1 MAYLNRATLIGNI
14 GKDPEIKTLQNGR
27 KFVSFSLAT
36 SKRYRDNNGE
46 QKEETQWHNIV
57 IWGKTAETFEN
68 IGIVKGTQLYIEGE
82 ITNRS
87 WTDQTTGQKRYTT
100 EINASTFQILS
111 SRNTQGTFGN
121 GAASKSPTSCDIY
134 EQAGNPLTRESET
147 RGPQTDNNSEAV
159 KALADGDIREDS
171 QEEPDGSAITRNE
184 TRAHDSLEPS
194 ANIYATR
201 QAKNGDAATR
211 EGAEAFTSRES
222 GATEPTTV
230 SRNMRRVPQNEAPA
244 HGFSGG

>member
-87 WTDQTTGQKRYTT
+87 WTDQAKGQKRYTT
-100 EINASTFQILS
+100 EINVSSFQILS
-111 SRNTQGTFGN
+111 SRNTQGTSGHGASN
-121 GAASKSPTSCDIY
+121 GCAYGAN
-134 EQAGNPLTRESET
+134 QQTRPEPEY
-147 RGPQTDNNSEAV
+147 NSSDDFD
-159 KALADGDIREDS
+159 L
-171 QEEPDGSAITRNE
+171 P
-184 TRAHDSLEPS
+184 
-194 ANIYATR
+194 
-201 QAKNGDAATR
+201 
-211 EGAEAFTSRES
+211 F
-222 GATEPTTV
+222 
-230 SRNMRRVPQNEAPA
+230 
-244 HGFSGG
+244 

>member
-87 WTDQTTGQKRYTT
+87 WTDQTTGQKRNTT
-100 EINASTFQILS
+100 EINVSSFQILS
-111 SRNTQGTFGN
+111 SRNTQVTSGN
-121 GAASKSPTSCDIY
+121 GASNGGAY
-134 EQAGNPLTRESET
+134 GANQQTR
-147 RGPQTDNNSEAV
+147 PQPAYNSSDDFD
-159 KALADGDIREDS
+159 L
-171 QEEPDGSAITRNE
+171 P
-184 TRAHDSLEPS
+184 
-194 ANIYATR
+194 
-201 QAKNGDAATR
+201 
-211 EGAEAFTSRES
+211 F
-222 GATEPTTV
+222 
-230 SRNMRRVPQNEAPA
+230 
-244 HGFSGG
+244 

>member
-57 IWGKTAETFEN
+57 IWGKIAETFEN
-68 IGIVKGTQLYIEGE
+68 LGIGKGTQLYIEGE

-111 SRNTQGTFGN
+111 SRNTQGTTGN
-121 GAASKSPTSCDIY
+121 AASTGNAYGTS
-134 EQAGNPLTRESET
+134 QQTR
-147 RGPQTDNNSEAV
+147 PQPAYNSS
-159 KALADGDIREDS
+159 DEDDL
-171 QEEPDGSAITRNE
+171 P
-184 TRAHDSLEPS
+184 
-194 ANIYATR
+194 
-201 QAKNGDAATR
+201 
-211 EGAEAFTSRES
+211 
-222 GATEPTTV
+222 
-230 SRNMRRVPQNEAPA
+230 
-244 HGFSGG
+244 FS

>member
-68 IGIVKGTQLYIEGE
+68 LGIGKGTQLYIEGE

-87 WTDQTTGQKRYTT
+87 WTDQVTGQKRYTT
-100 EINASTFQILS
+100 EINVSSFQILS
-111 SRNTQGTFGN
+111 SRNTQGTYGN
-121 GAASKSPTSCDIY
+121 GASNGGAYGANQQTRPQPQQAYNASD
-134 EQAGNPLTRESET
+134 
-147 RGPQTDNNSEAV
+147 
-159 KALADGDIREDS
+159 EDDL
-171 QEEPDGSAITRNE
+171 P
-184 TRAHDSLEPS
+184 
-194 ANIYATR
+194 
-201 QAKNGDAATR
+201 
-211 EGAEAFTSRES
+211 F
-222 GATEPTTV
+222 
-230 SRNMRRVPQNEAPA
+230 
-244 HGFSGG
+244 

>member
-1 MAYLNRATLIGNI
+1 MAFLNRATLIGNI

-57 IWGKTAETFEN
+57 IWGKIAETFEN

-121 GAASKSPTSCDIY
+121 GASQQTRPQQQQAYNASD
-134 EQAGNPLTRESET
+134 
-147 RGPQTDNNSEAV
+147 
-159 KALADGDIREDS
+159 ED
-171 QEEPDGSAITRNE
+171 ELP
-184 TRAHDSLEPS
+184 
-194 ANIYATR
+194 
-201 QAKNGDAATR
+201 
-211 EGAEAFTSRES
+211 F
-222 GATEPTTV
+222 
-230 SRNMRRVPQNEAPA
+230 
-244 HGFSGG
+244 

>member
-14 GKDPEIKTLQNGR
+14 GKDPEINTLQNGR

-100 EINASTFQILS
+100 EINVSSFQILS
-111 SRNTQGTFGN
+111 SRNTQGTSGN
-121 GAASKSPTSCDIY
+121 GANQQTRPQPQQAYNASDDFDLP
-134 EQAGNPLTRESET
+134 
-147 RGPQTDNNSEAV
+147 
-159 KALADGDIREDS
+159 
-171 QEEPDGSAITRNE
+171 
-184 TRAHDSLEPS
+184 
-194 ANIYATR
+194 
-201 QAKNGDAATR
+201 
-211 EGAEAFTSRES
+211 F
-222 GATEPTTV
+222 
-230 SRNMRRVPQNEAPA
+230 
-244 HGFSGG
+244 

>member
-27 KFVSFSLAT
+27 KIVSFSLAT

-87 WTDQTTGQKRYTT
+87 WTDQVTGQKRYTT
-100 EINASTFQILS
+100 EINVSSFQILS
-111 SRNTQGTFGN
+111 SRNTQGTSGN
-121 GAASKSPTSCDIY
+121 GASNGGAYGANQQTRPQPQQEYNASD
-134 EQAGNPLTRESET
+134 
-147 RGPQTDNNSEAV
+147 
-159 KALADGDIREDS
+159 ED
-171 QEEPDGSAITRNE
+171 ELP
-184 TRAHDSLEPS
+184 
-194 ANIYATR
+194 
-201 QAKNGDAATR
+201 
-211 EGAEAFTSRES
+211 F
-222 GATEPTTV
+222 
-230 SRNMRRVPQNEAPA
+230 
-244 HGFSGG
+244 

>member
-1 MAYLNRATLIGNI
+1 MAFLNKVMLIGNI
-14 GKDPEIKTLQNGR
+14 GKDPKINTLQNGR
-27 KFVSFSLAT
+27 KFVSFSIAT

-111 SRNTQGTFGN
+111 PMNTQGTFGN
-121 GAASKSPTSCDIY
+121 GASQQTRPQPQ
-134 EQAGNPLTRESET
+134 QAY
-147 RGPQTDNNSEAV
+147 NSSDDDE
-159 KALADGDIREDS
+159 L
-171 QEEPDGSAITRNE
+171 P
-184 TRAHDSLEPS
+184 
-194 ANIYATR
+194 
-201 QAKNGDAATR
+201 
-211 EGAEAFTSRES
+211 F
-222 GATEPTTV
+222 
-230 SRNMRRVPQNEAPA
+230 
-244 HGFSGG
+244 

>member
-87 WTDQTTGQKRYTT
+87 WTDQLTGQKRYTT
-100 EINASTFQILS
+100 EINVSTFQILS
-111 SRNTQGTFGN
+111 SRNTQGTSGK
-121 GAASKSPTSCDIY
+121 GASQQTRPQ
-134 EQAGNPLTRESET
+134 QAYNAIDEDD
-147 RGPQTDNNSEAV
+147 TD
-159 KALADGDIREDS
+159 L
-171 QEEPDGSAITRNE
+171 P
-184 TRAHDSLEPS
+184 
-194 ANIYATR
+194 
-201 QAKNGDAATR
+201 
-211 EGAEAFTSRES
+211 F
-222 GATEPTTV
+222 
-230 SRNMRRVPQNEAPA
+230 
-244 HGFSGG
+244 

>member
-87 WTDQTTGQKRYTT
+87 WTDNQGSKRSIT
-100 EINASTFQILS
+100 EVKASTFQILS
-111 SRNTQGTFGN
+111 PRGQNASQG
-121 GAASKSPTSCDIY
+121 
-134 EQAGNPLTRESET
+134 
-147 RGPQTDNNSEAV
+147 
-159 KALADGDIREDS
+159 
-171 QEEPDGSAITRNE
+171 GSAGVSAQGSASGRRNPYAPSS
-184 TRAHDSLEPS
+184 TPTADNDFGDDLPFNGGRA
-194 ANIYATR
+194 
-201 QAKNGDAATR
+201 
-211 EGAEAFTSRES
+211 
-222 GATEPTTV
+222 
-230 SRNMRRVPQNEAPA
+230 
-244 HGFSGG
+244 

>member
-87 WTDQTTGQKRYTT
+87 WTDQTTGQKRNTT
-100 EINASTFQILS
+100 EINVSSFQILS
-111 SRNTQGTFGN
+111 SRNTQGTSGN
-121 GAASKSPTSCDIY
+121 GASNGGAY
-134 EQAGNPLTRESET
+134 GANQQTR
-147 RGPQTDNNSEAV
+147 PQPAYNSSDDFD
-159 KALADGDIREDS
+159 L
-171 QEEPDGSAITRNE
+171 P
-184 TRAHDSLEPS
+184 
-194 ANIYATR
+194 
-201 QAKNGDAATR
+201 
-211 EGAEAFTSRES
+211 F
-222 GATEPTTV
+222 
-230 SRNMRRVPQNEAPA
+230 
-244 HGFSGG
+244 

>member
-14 GKDPEIKTLQNGR
+14 GKYPEIKTLQNGR
-27 KFVSFSLAT
+27 KCVSFSLAT

-68 IGIVKGTQLYIEGE
+68 IGIGKGTQLYIEGE

-100 EINASTFQILS
+100 EINVSTFQILS

-121 GAASKSPTSCDIY
+121 GASQQTRPQPQQAYNASD
-134 EQAGNPLTRESET
+134 
-147 RGPQTDNNSEAV
+147 
-159 KALADGDIREDS
+159 ED
-171 QEEPDGSAITRNE
+171 ELP
-184 TRAHDSLEPS
+184 
-194 ANIYATR
+194 
-201 QAKNGDAATR
+201 
-211 EGAEAFTSRES
+211 F
-222 GATEPTTV
+222 
-230 SRNMRRVPQNEAPA
+230 
-244 HGFSGG
+244 

>member
-57 IWGKTAETFEN
+57 IWGKTADTFEN

-87 WTDQTTGQKRYTT
+87 WTDQATGQKRYTT
-100 EINASTFQILS
+100 EINVSSFQILS
-111 SRNTQGTFGN
+111 SRNTQGTSGN
-121 GAASKSPTSCDIY
+121 GAS
-134 EQAGNPLTRESET
+134 N
-147 RGPQTDNNSEAV
+147 
-159 KALADGDIREDS
+159 
-171 QEEPDGSAITRNE
+171 GSAYGANQQTR
-184 TRAHDSLEPS
+184 
-194 ANIYATR
+194 
-201 QAKNGDAATR
+201 
-211 EGAEAFTSRES
+211 
-222 GATEPTTV
+222 
-230 SRNMRRVPQNEAPA
+230 PQPEYNASDEDELP
-244 HGFSGG
+244 F

>member
-1 MAYLNRATLIGNI
+1 MAYLNRATIIGNI

-100 EINASTFQILS
+100 EIN
-111 SRNTQGTFGN
+111 
-121 GAASKSPTSCDIY
+121 
-134 EQAGNPLTRESET
+134 
-147 RGPQTDNNSEAV
+147 
-159 KALADGDIREDS
+159 
-171 QEEPDGSAITRNE
+171 
-184 TRAHDSLEPS
+184 
-194 ANIYATR
+194 
-201 QAKNGDAATR
+201 
-211 EGAEAFTSRES
+211 
-222 GATEPTTV
+222 V
-230 SRNMRRVPQNEAPA
+230 S
-244 HGFSGG
+244 

>member
-1 MAYLNRATLIGNI
+1 MAFLNKCMLIGNI

-57 IWGKTAETFEN
+57 IWGKTAEIFEALE
-68 IGIVKGTQLYIEGE
+68 IVKGTQLYIEGE

-111 SRNTQGTFGN
+111 SRNTQGTTGN
-121 GAASKSPTSCDIY
+121 GAS
-134 EQAGNPLTRESET
+134 N
-147 RGPQTDNNSEAV
+147 
-159 KALADGDIREDS
+159 
-171 QEEPDGSAITRNE
+171 GSAYGANQQTR
-184 TRAHDSLEPS
+184 
-194 ANIYATR
+194 
-201 QAKNGDAATR
+201 
-211 EGAEAFTSRES
+211 
-222 GATEPTTV
+222 
-230 SRNMRRVPQNEAPA
+230 PQPA
-244 HGFSGG
+244 YNSSDEDDLPFS

>member
-36 SKRYRDNNGE
+36 SKRYRDNKGE

-100 EINASTFQILS
+100 EINVSSFQILS
-111 SRNTQGTFGN
+111 SRNTQGTSGN
-121 GAASKSPTSCDIY
+121 GAN
-134 EQAGNPLTRESET
+134 QQTR
-147 RGPQTDNNSEAV
+147 PQPAYNSSDDFD
-159 KALADGDIREDS
+159 L
-171 QEEPDGSAITRNE
+171 P
-184 TRAHDSLEPS
+184 
-194 ANIYATR
+194 
-201 QAKNGDAATR
+201 
-211 EGAEAFTSRES
+211 F
-222 GATEPTTV
+222 
-230 SRNMRRVPQNEAPA
+230 
-244 HGFSGG
+244 

>member
-1 MAYLNRATLIGNI
+1 MAYLNRATIIGNI

-111 SRNTQGTFGN
+111 SRNTQGTSGN
-121 GAASKSPTSCDIY
+121 GASQQTRPQPAYNASDEDDLPF
-134 EQAGNPLTRESET
+134 
-147 RGPQTDNNSEAV
+147 
-159 KALADGDIREDS
+159 DG
-171 QEEPDGSAITRNE
+171 G
-184 TRAHDSLEPS
+184 RA
-194 ANIYATR
+194 
-201 QAKNGDAATR
+201 
-211 EGAEAFTSRES
+211 
-222 GATEPTTV
+222 
-230 SRNMRRVPQNEAPA
+230 
-244 HGFSGG
+244 

>member
-100 EINASTFQILS
+100 EINVSTFQVLTP
-111 SRNTQGTFGN
+111 RNTQPHGQHGSVFGQEVAN
-121 GAASKSPTSCDIY
+121 DYQQGMDA
-134 EQAGNPLTRESET
+134 QA
-147 RGPQTDNNSEAV
+147 DAY
-159 KALADGDIREDS
+159 ADDL
-171 QEEPDGSAITRNE
+171 P
-184 TRAHDSLEPS
+184 
-194 ANIYATR
+194 
-201 QAKNGDAATR
+201 
-211 EGAEAFTSRES
+211 F
-222 GATEPTTV
+222 
-230 SRNMRRVPQNEAPA
+230 
-244 HGFSGG
+244 